1 LVKTGTRATAGT
13 GAEGKVETILRLHK
27 EFHGVLRPTMW
38 MVKHDG
44 RYLFSHWVLDYA
56 VAEKPAAEIF
66 AKP

>member
-1 LVKTGTRATAGT
+1 V
-13 GAEGKVETILRLHK
+13 EGKVETILRLHK

-56 VAEKPAAEIF
+56 VAEKPEPGSF